1 MVIALRKNH
10 PKKDIP
16 RKIPMPHCH
25 GNIQIHRYPPQND
38 HLSPRVV
45 TMIRIL
51 KNLNAVPLLRHSKIK
66 GVKKKTR
73 IERRKKKNKERKE
86 ND

>member
-1 MVIALRKNH
+1 
-10 PKKDIP
+10 
-16 RKIPMPHCH
+16 
-25 GNIQIHRYPPQND
+25 
-38 HLSPRVV
+38 
-45 TMIRIL
+45 MIRIL

-73 IERRKKKNKERKE
+73 IERRKKKNKGRKE